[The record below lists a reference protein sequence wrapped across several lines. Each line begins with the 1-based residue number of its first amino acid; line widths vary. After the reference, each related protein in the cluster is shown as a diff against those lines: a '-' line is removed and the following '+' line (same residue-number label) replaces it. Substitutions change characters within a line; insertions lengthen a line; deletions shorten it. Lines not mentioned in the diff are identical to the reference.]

1 MSDNTGTTA
10 PTTESAA
17 TPPAPPY
24 NPRPEWTT
32 YLEKAQDPDGETR

>member
-1 MSDNTGTTA
+1 MSDNTDTTA
-10 PTTESAA
+10 PTTDAEA

-32 YLEKAQDPDGETR
+32 YLEKAQEPAEERR